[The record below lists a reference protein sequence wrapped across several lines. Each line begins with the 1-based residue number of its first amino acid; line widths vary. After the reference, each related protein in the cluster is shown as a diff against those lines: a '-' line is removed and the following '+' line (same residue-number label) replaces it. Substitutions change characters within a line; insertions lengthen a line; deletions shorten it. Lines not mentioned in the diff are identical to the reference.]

1 MSEQIDTQIYTP
13 EETPVYPFLPIG
25 ELFENRF
32 GIEKQIADTLCSRV
46 YIAQDNA
53 NSFNRVALK
62 VQKPRSELSTV
73 RAKREIQ
80 IARRF
85 KHAHLITLIDSGLHD
100 FEEGRAPYLVTE
112 LVEEGDLSKTKVTSE
127 EDALLAIG
135 ALSQAAEALRHLHQN
150 GIVHRDFKPQNI
162 LFDGEYAWLTDL
174 GTAKTYNG
182 SDSGEENQVDTT
194 KTIVVSGGQA
204 TLPKEII
211 GTPSYMS
218 VQRSTGGPA
227 APSDDVFAW
236 GVSAYEEL
244 VGELP
249 WGEIDGPV
257 GKKPNVGTKEKIPYI
272 IRGAPGRHTFPDFV
286 SKEIVEI
293 TMACIEKER
302 ENRPSVDEIIAI
314 GQEIQ

>member
-13 EETPVYPFLPIG
+13 EETPVYPFLPTG

-32 GIEKQIADTLCSRV
+32 GIEKQIADTFCSRV

-53 NSFNRVALK
+53 NKFNRVALK
-62 VQKPRSELSTV
+62 VQKPRNEALTI

-80 IARRF
+80 IAKRF

-112 LVEEGDLSKTKVTSE
+112 LVEEGDLSKKKVTSE
-127 EDALLAIG
+127 EDAILAIG

-162 LFDGEYAWLTDL
+162 LFDGKYAWLTDL
-174 GTAKTYNG
+174 GTAKAYNDPDPEG
-182 SDSGEENQVDTT
+182 DSQVDTT
-194 KTIVVSGGQA
+194 KTIVASGGQA
-204 TLPKEII
+204 TLPKEVI

-218 VQRSTGGPA
+218 IQRSTNEPA
-227 APSDDVFAW
+227 SPSDDVFAW

-249 WGEIDGPV
+249 WGKVAGPTPN
-257 GKKPNVGTKEKIPYI
+257 KPSRRTIPYI

-314 GQEIQ
+314 GQATQ